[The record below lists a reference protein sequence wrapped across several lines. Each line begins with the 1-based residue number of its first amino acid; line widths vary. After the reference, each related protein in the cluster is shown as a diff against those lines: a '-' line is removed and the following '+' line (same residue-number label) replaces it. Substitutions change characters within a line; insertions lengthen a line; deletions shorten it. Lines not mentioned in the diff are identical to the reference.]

1 MSRQYFDFSSLIDDY
16 SSDFTVVTHTG
27 SGYDDAGDWQEGAE
41 QKLTL
46 TGAIIAFKESKVLR
60 SEGAI
65 TSKDKRLFMQ
75 QALPDALLGA
85 VVLHGGQ
92 KYGNVG
98 TSIGTVAVA
107 GGTGWFSIDVSSYIP
122 SSGEFAVT
130 LVCRDSYMTVDGTT
144 AYIQL
149 TA

>member
-1 MSRQYFDFSSLIDDY
+1 MELGHV
-16 SSDFTVVTHTG
+16 TVVLVG
-27 SGYDDAGDWQEGAE
+27 
-41 QKLTL
+41 
-46 TGAIIAFKESKVLR
+46 KEYV
-60 SEGAI
+60 
-65 TSKDKRLFMQ
+65 F
-75 QALPDALLGA
+75 P
-85 VVLHGGQ
+85 
-92 KYGNVG
+92 YGNVG

-130 LVCRDSYMTVDGTT
+130 LVCRDNHMTVDGTT

>member
-1 MSRQYFDFSSLIDDY
+1 MLYVQR
-16 SSDFTVVTHTG
+16 TG
-27 SGYDDAGDWQEGAE
+27 GSASGNVRVH
-41 QKLTL
+41 KLTNAYSGSISAL
-46 TGAIIAFKESKVLR
+46 
-60 SEGAI
+60 
-65 TSKDKRLFMQ
+65 
-75 QALPDALLGA
+75 QAY
-85 VVLHGGQ
+85 
-92 KYGNVG
+92 YGNVG